1 MRWSGSLRVSHAVV
15 PITPNNGIVADETVV
30 EWPCLLAVCVPRAE
44 MRKCSSGSMVKEG
57 YYFGVPPLA
66 LGVVSFLLHWYV
78 AAAVL
83 VLLAAFV
90 FSFFRDPERMI
101 PTEPGAVVSPGDGRV
116 VVVMD
121 EENAGRPGKRVSI
134 FLAVWNV
141 HVNRSPAAGTI
152 TKMEY
157 RHGKFLAAMRARASV
172 ENEQNVFTLSTEAG
186 EMVFKQ
192 IAGLI
197 ARRVVC
203 WKKQGEKVARGE
215 RIGLVRF
222 GSRVDV
228 WVPKEAEILV
238 KLGENVKGG
247 SSVLARWP
255 AKPAEAKLDGMGTAE
270 REANLTATG
279 KRS

>member
-1 MRWSGSLRVSHAVV
+1 M
-15 PITPNNGIVADETVV
+15 
-30 EWPCLLAVCVPRAE
+30 PRAQTLE
-44 MRKCSSGSMVKEG
+44 CTPGSMVKEG

-66 LGVVSFLLHWYV
+66 LGGVSYLLHWYA

-83 VLLAAFV
+83 VFLALFI
-90 FSFFRDPERMI
+90 FSFFRDPERVI
-101 PTEPGAVVSPGDGRV
+101 PSEPGAVVSPGDGRV
-116 VVVMD
+116 VVVTD

-141 HVNRSPAAGTI
+141 HVNRAPATGTI
-152 TKMEY
+152 TKLEY
-157 RHGKFLAAMRARASV
+157 RPGKFLAAMRERASL

-197 ARRVVC
+197 ARRVVS
-203 WKKQGEKVARGE
+203 WKKEGEKVARGE
-215 RIGLVRF
+215 RVGLVRF

-238 KLGENVKGG
+238 KVGDNVNGG
-247 SSVLARWP
+247 SSVLARWLGKRT
-255 AKPAEAKLDGMGTAE
+255 AGKLDAASAAE
-270 REANLTATG
+270 TDANLTAAG

>member
-1 MRWSGSLRVSHAVV
+1 
-15 PITPNNGIVADETVV
+15 
-30 EWPCLLAVCVPRAE
+30 
-44 MRKCSSGSMVKEG
+44 MVKEG
-57 YYFGVPPLA
+57 YYFGVPPLV
-66 LGVVSFLLHWYV
+66 LGGVSYLLHWYV

-83 VLLAAFV
+83 VCLALFV
-90 FSFFRDPERMI
+90 FSFFRDPERVI
-101 PTEPGAVVSPGDGRV
+101 PAEPGAVVSPGDGRV
-116 VVVMD
+116 VVVAE

-152 TKMEY
+152 TKMHY
-157 RHGKFLAAMRARASV
+157 RPGKFLAAMRERASV
-172 ENEQNVFTLSTEAG
+172 ENEQNVFTLTTEAG

-197 ARRVVC
+197 ARRVVS
-203 WKKQGEKVARGE
+203 WKKAGEKVARGE

-238 KLGENVKGG
+238 EVGENVKGG

-255 AKPAEAKLDGMGTAE
+255 AKPMLGKLDGFSTAQTD
-270 REANLTATG
+270 ANLATTG